1 MTKLLDKL
9 FLIGMC
15 IMVSSTLLIL
25 ISYYLQN
32 SKDLAAWVTLVIS
45 AGIGISIAVV
55 VDEKSEKSH
64 QEVLKSQITIQ
75 QLLERLDSTNL
86 KHKETLSMLDSG
98 RIKNE
103 SAAFFTVTK
112 NWDYIDEYL
121 ETVLNAIDRSSSTL
135 KQKKDLIS
143 KTVLHIES
151 PINIIEQAIQNT
163 GTCLSESQRNT
174 MLSLTSILRKI
185 IILATLEL
193 DSKID
198 EIISDLH
205 TSMNKISNLIIE
217 INSNQA

>member
-1 MTKLLDKL
+1 MAKLLDRL
-9 FLIGMC
+9 FLIGICTM
-15 IMVSSTLLIL
+15 IISALLIL
-25 ISYYLQN
+25 VSYYLQN
-32 SKDLAAWVTLVIS
+32 FKDLAAWVTLVIS
-45 AGIGISIAVV
+45 AGIGIAIAVI

-64 QEVLKSQITIQ
+64 QEVIKSQSIIR

-86 KHKETLSMLDSG
+86 KHEETLRMLDSG
-98 RIKNE
+98 RTKNE
-103 SAAFFTVTK
+103 STAFFTVTK
-112 NWDYIDEYL
+112 NWDYINEYL
-121 ETVLNAIDRSSSTL
+121 ETVLNAIDRTSPTL

-163 GTCLSESQRNT
+163 GTCLSEGCRNT

-198 EIISDLH
+198 EIISDLR
-205 TSMNKISNLIIE
+205 TSMNKISNLIEE